1 MKPDMLIKLEP
12 RDVARLSTL
21 GNNKCRKC
29 TLKLMEGDVVLR
41 VGSRPSKYFHQECF
55 KAY

>member
-1 MKPDMLIKLEP
+1 MHIKLEP

-21 GNNKCRKC
+21 GKNKCRKC
-29 TLKLMEGDVVLR
+29 TLELMEGDMVIR
-41 VGSRPSKYFHQECF
+41 IGARPPKYFHLECF

>member
-1 MKPDMLIKLEP
+1 MKSYVLIKLESG
-12 RDVARLSTL
+12 DAARLSTL

-29 TLKLMEGDVVLR
+29 TLKLIEGDIVQR
-41 VGSRPSKYFHQECF
+41 IGSRPSKYFHQECF